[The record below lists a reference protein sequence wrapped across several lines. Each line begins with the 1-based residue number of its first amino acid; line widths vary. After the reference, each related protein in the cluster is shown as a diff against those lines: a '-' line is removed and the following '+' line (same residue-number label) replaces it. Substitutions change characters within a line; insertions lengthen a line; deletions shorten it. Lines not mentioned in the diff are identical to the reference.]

1 MLVGYTQGTKE
12 NPTYE
17 EVCAGLSGHAEAV
30 LVIYDATEV
39 SYERLVHLAMDRLG
53 ENKYLLNQVG
63 NDRGIQYRHGIYFHN
78 NAQKKVAEKI
88 VASYGDDCVTE
99 VLPAKAFYD
108 AEAYHMQYL
117 LKAGQSARKGDTST
131 IRCYG

>member
-1 MLVGYTQGTKE
+1 MHT
-12 NPTYE
+12 
-17 EVCAGLSGHAEAV
+17 EAV
-30 LVIYDATEV
+30 MVVYDTNEV
-39 SYERLVHLAMDRLG
+39 SYERLIQLAMDRLG

-63 NDRGIQYRHGIYFHN
+63 NDKGTQYRHGIYFHN
-78 NAQKKVAEKI
+78 DEQKKLATEI

-99 VLPAKAFYD
+99 VLPAKIFYD

-117 LKAGQSARKGDTST
+117 LKDGQSARKGDTST